1 MTELSRLP
9 VKWIRDYIKKDYKL
23 RDCCYICGS
32 TTTLELHHIYSVS
45 ELFNKWCTSNKIT
58 NITSDEQ
65 MKTLRVSFAEDNK
78 EYLDNVNLY
87 TLCSMHHKRLHNVY
101 GQTYS
106 NFMAPKIKTWLD
118 SQKAK
123 HQNN

>member
-23 RDCCYICGS
+23 RDCCYICGA
-32 TTTLELHHIYSVS
+32 TTALELHHIYSVS
-45 ELFNKWCTSNKIT
+45 ELFSRWCVANKIT
-58 NITSDEQ
+58 NITSDEHI
-65 MKTLRVSFAEDNK
+65 KTLRVAFAEDNK
-78 EYLDNVNLY
+78 EYLDNTNLY
-87 TLCSMHHKRLHNVY
+87 TLCSAHHKRLHNVY

-106 NFMAPKIKTWLD
+106 NFMAPKIKIWLD

-123 HQNN
+123 HQNI